1 MTPTAR
7 RRLLLVHAHPDDET
21 ITTGG
26 TIARYAADPDT
37 HVTLLTC
44 TLGEQGE
51 VMVPAM
57 AGLAATQADQLG
69 GYRIAELAAAAAALG
84 LTDHRMLGG
93 IGRWRDSGMVIT
105 EGIHAAPLPPEQLHP
120 RAFTRERE
128 RAAQVDALLAVL
140 DQIRPQVVVGYDPG
154 GGYGHP
160 DHVRAHEI
168 TMAAAA
174 RCPSVRKIYW
184 TVVPRSDVV
193 AGLDELSGAVGNG
206 LPWRLGRPDRAAQR
220 ARRTDHHQAGCAP
233 PAGCSKLAGV
243 AGARH
248 PADGVARRRA
258 DRLRTDQRDRP
269 AGVRAGELHAG
280 RRRCS
285 GWRDRPLRRDRV
297 LMARLIEPVVPVETN
312 SDRITDLVIMT
323 VLIIDTVLLALLE
336 LAFASFSVGVV
347 LVPVERAGRVADPRR
362 CWCAPLV
369 RFPGDSS
376 ARPAR

>member
-1 MTPTAR
+1 VTPTAR

-57 AGLAATQADQLG
+57 AGLAASEADQLG

-105 EGIHAAPLPPEQLHP
+105 EGIHAAALPPEQLHP
-120 RAFTRERE
+120 RAFARECE
-128 RAAQVDALLAVL
+128 RAAQVDALLTVL

-184 TVVPRSDVV
+184 TVAPRSDVV

-206 LPWRLGRPDRAAQR
+206 LPWRLGRPDELPSVPDEQITTRLDVRPQLAA
-220 ARRTDHHQAGCAP
+220 
-233 PAGCSKLAGV
+233 KLAGLRAHATQLTV
-243 AGARH
+243 WRDGERIAYALTNEIAQPVFAQESYTLAGAG
-248 PADGVARRRA
+248 A
-258 DRLRTDQRDRP
+258 
-269 AGVRAGELHAG
+269 AGGE
-280 RRRCS
+280 
-285 GWRDRPLRRDRV
+285 
-297 LMARLIEPVVPVETN
+297 
-312 SDRITDLVIMT
+312 TDLFDGI
-323 VLIIDTVLLALLE
+323 E
-336 LAFASFSVGVV
+336 S
-347 LVPVERAGRVADPRR
+347 
-362 CWCAPLV
+362 
-369 RFPGDSS
+369 
-376 ARPAR
+376 